1 MSYNDIDYDDEAEE
15 EESETTLQSAREEL
29 EYWTEFFQ
37 EQKDEKPEEWM
48 FYRNPFLDP
57 SVYAF
62 WILTDEEKEL
72 LLHWKNWQGDI
83 ITYLFSIAVIRKE
96 DIKI

>member
-1 MSYNDIDYDDEAEE
+1 MSYHDIDYDDDAEE
-15 EESETTLQSAREEL
+15 EESEATLQSAREEL

-57 SVYAF
+57 SIYAY
-62 WILTDEEKEL
+62 WLLTDEEKEL
-72 LLHWKNWQGDI
+72 VVH
-83 ITYLFSIAVIRKE
+83 
-96 DIKI
+96 